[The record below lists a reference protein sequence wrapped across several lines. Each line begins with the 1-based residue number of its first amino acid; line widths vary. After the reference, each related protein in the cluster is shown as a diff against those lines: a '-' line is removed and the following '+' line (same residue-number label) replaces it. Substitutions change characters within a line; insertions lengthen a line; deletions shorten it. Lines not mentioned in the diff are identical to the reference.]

1 MKISELKT
9 LEHNPRA
16 ITQEALGKLAES
28 IKRNSKFMPLR
39 PIVIDDDGNVL
50 GGNQRLRAIRDILG
64 MDEVPDSW
72 VVRAS
77 DLSEQE
83 RREFVL
89 VDNVQSGD
97 WDVELLREHW
107 MDVDLEGLGVPFEVD
122 EMDIIFDHGATNS
135 NSGGHDI
142 LTSVSFWIY
151 DHKITDSRDHV
162 WDFVKKNKERI
173 REANQEKVVDAIL
186 GALNEVLD

>member
-1 MKISELKT
+1 MKISDLKT

-39 PIVIDDDGNVL
+39 PIVIDDAGNVL

-89 VDNVQSGD
+89 TDNVQSGD
-97 WDVELLREHW
+97 WDVDLLREHW
-107 MDVDLEGLGVPFEVD
+107 MDVDLDGLGVPFDVEVESEIPD
-122 EMDIIFDHGATNS
+122 E
-135 NSGGHDI
+135 
-142 LTSVSFWIY
+142 
-151 DHKITDSRDHV
+151 
-162 WDFVKKNKERI
+162 NK
-173 REANQEKVVDAIL
+173 AIDEQAFSETQHECPKC
-186 GALNEVLD
+186 GFKW

>member
-16 ITQEALGKLAES
+16 ITQEALVKLAES
-28 IKRNSKFMPLR
+28 IERNSKFMPLR
-39 PIVIDDDGNVL
+39 PIVIDDGGNVL

-64 MDEVPDSW
+64 MDDVPDSW

-89 VDNVQSGD
+89 TDNVQSGD
-97 WDVELLREHW
+97 WDIDLLREHW
-107 MDVDLEGLGVPFEVD
+107 MDLDLDDLGLELEIEDSEDLDIGDADILEGQVQEEDLISCPKCGVQFKP
-122 EMDIIFDHGATNS
+122 
-135 NSGGHDI
+135 
-142 LTSVSFWIY
+142 
-151 DHKITDSRDHV
+151 
-162 WDFVKKNKERI
+162 
-173 REANQEKVVDAIL
+173 
-186 GALNEVLD
+186 

>member
-28 IKRNSKFMPLR
+28 IKCNSKFMPLR

-83 RREFVL
+83 QREFVL

-97 WDVELLREHW
+97 WDVDLLREHW
-107 MDVDLEGLGVPFEVD
+107 MDVDLEGLGVPFDVEVESEIPD
-122 EMDIIFDHGATNS
+122 E
-135 NSGGHDI
+135 
-142 LTSVSFWIY
+142 
-151 DHKITDSRDHV
+151 
-162 WDFVKKNKERI
+162 NKTIDE
-173 REANQEKVVDAIL
+173 Q
-186 GALNEVLD
+186 ALSETQHECPKCGFKW